1 MSQDLSC
8 PQRKVRHRNKD
19 SKKSLDTLSQK
30 HMDKVVRGLKRER
43 SQLHPGYSW
52 SAEMEETHH
61 RDLRYVYKSL
71 LGREGQGES
80 GQWKETCRLSGT

>member
-30 HMDKVVRGLKRER
+30 HMDKVLRGLKRER

-52 SAEMEETHH
+52 STEMEETHH
-61 RDLRYVYKSL
+61 RDLRYV
-71 LGREGQGES
+71 
-80 GQWKETCRLSGT
+80 